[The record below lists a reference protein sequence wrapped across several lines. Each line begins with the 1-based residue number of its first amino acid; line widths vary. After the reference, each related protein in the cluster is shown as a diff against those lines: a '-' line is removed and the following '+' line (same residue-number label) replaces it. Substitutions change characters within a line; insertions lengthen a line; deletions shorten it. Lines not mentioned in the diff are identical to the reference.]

1 MRKGTDHSRGPW
13 WKVLVSGLATA
24 ALLVAILPDHG
35 LWFLTPVALIP
46 LFLVL
51 PGLSAGRGFLAGWL
65 AGTLANMGIF
75 HWIVHTAITMSE
87 FPFGLALLVL
97 LVFALYTGIPFGLL
111 ALLGRPLLERRGA
124 VWTVPAALVTLEFL
138 WPNLFP
144 WHLGNAYF
152 RVPLMMQGMDITG
165 IYGGSFI
172 SAAAAVAV
180 ASWLRGRARGK
191 GASLSALLT
200 AAILAAVWTGYGA
213 IRLQTLD
220 TEVSTP
226 GLTLALVQ
234 PDITADDKK
243 RRDGKSRKALFAR
256 LKALTESADL
266 EGVDAVVWPEGAFS
280 FYFAPDSEGRKGW
293 TNIVQTSRRL
303 VAMVQD
309 LGKPLVFG
317 SLTRPLNS
325 RTRNTLIMLG
335 SDGQEVERY
344 DKRVLLAFGEYM
356 PLSDTFP
363 FLKKKVKEVSDMVGG
378 DRAVSFPIGP
388 GRALGSICYEAIFP
402 TLTRQSLNETSSNL
416 ILNVTNDAWF
426 GTSGAPAQHLMVQ
439 VPRAVELRVPLVRL
453 TETGITA
460 VILPS
465 GEFVLETGLH
475 ERRVDRVVLPLG
487 DTWSAYRVVG
497 DVFAWACVALVVA
510 ALAGAYFRRKK
521 SLSTRI
527 G

>member
-1 MRKGTDHSRGPW
+1 M
-13 WKVLVSGLATA
+13 LLCALATA
-24 ALLVAILPDHG
+24 AMLVAILPDHG
-35 LWFLTPVALIP
+35 LWYLTPVALIP
-46 LFLVL
+46 LFFVL
-51 PGLSAGRGFLAGWL
+51 PDLSCGRGFLAGWL

-75 HWIVHTAITMSE
+75 HWIVHTAVTMSE
-87 FPFGLALLVL
+87 FPFALALLVL
-97 LVFALYTGIPFGLL
+97 LAFAMYSGLPFGLL
-111 ALLGRPLLERRGA
+111 ALVGRSLLKRRGA

-152 RVPLMMQGMDITG
+152 RVPLLMQGMDLTG
-165 IYGGSFI
+165 IYGGSFV
-172 SAAAAVAV
+172 STAVAV
-180 ASWLRGRARGK
+180 AAATWLRGRNRGDRVP
-191 GASLSALLT
+191 LSVPVA
-200 AAILAAVWTGYGA
+200 AAILVAAWTGYGA

-220 TEVSTP
+220 RGESAPT
-226 GLTLALVQ
+226 LTLALVQ
-234 PDITADDKK
+234 PDITAEDKK

-256 LKALTESADL
+256 LKGLTESADL

-303 VAMVQD
+303 VAMVRD
-309 LGKPLVFG
+309 LEKPLVFG

-325 RTRNTLIMLG
+325 RTRNSLVMLG
-335 SDGQEVERY
+335 SDGREVERY

-378 DRAVSFPIGP
+378 DRAVSFPVGP

-402 TLTRQSLNETSSNL
+402 TLTRQSLIETGSNL

-439 VPRAVELRVPLVRL
+439 APRTVELRVPLVRL
-453 TETGITA
+453 TETGISA
-460 VILPS
+460 VIGPS
-465 GEFVLETGLH
+465 GEFAYETELH
-475 ERRVDRVVLPLG
+475 ERRVDRVVIPMVDG
-487 DTWSAYRVVG
+487 SSVYREVG
-497 DVFAWACVALVVA
+497 DVFAWACVALVIA
-510 ALAGAYFRRKK
+510 SLATGYFRRKK